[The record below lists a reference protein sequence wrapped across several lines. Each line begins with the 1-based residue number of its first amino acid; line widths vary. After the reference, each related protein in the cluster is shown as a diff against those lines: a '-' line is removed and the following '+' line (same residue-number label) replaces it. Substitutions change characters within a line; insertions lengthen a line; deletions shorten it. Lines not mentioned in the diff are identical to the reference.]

1 MVTER
6 SNAPAA
12 ARSGGFTLIELMVV
26 VAVIGLLVGVA
37 MPTYRNAITR
47 ARESV
52 LQENLFILRQTIDRY
67 YADKGYYPQALDV
80 LVDEGY
86 LRQIP
91 VDPFLGRNEWEEV
104 LADPDTSLDAS
115 QPPGVWDVRSLADGS
130 TRDGRPFSDL

>member
-1 MVTER
+1 MQH
-6 SNAPAA
+6 APAT
-12 ARSGGFTLIELMVV
+12 RERGFTLIELMVV

-52 LQENLFILRQTIDRY
+52 LKENLFILRQTIDRY
-67 YADKGYYPQALDV
+67 YADKGYYPQTLDV

-91 VDPFLGRNEWEEV
+91 VDPFLGRNEWEEIS
-104 LADPDTSLDAS
+104 ADPDTSLDPS
-115 QPPGVWDVRSLADGS
+115 QPPGVWDVRSLAEGS
-130 TRDGRPFSDL
+130 TRDGTPYADL

>member
-1 MVTER
+1 MVTPGMQH
-6 SNAPAA
+6 APAT
-12 ARSGGFTLIELMVV
+12 RERGFTLIELMVV

-52 LQENLFILRQTIDRY
+52 LKENLFILRQTIDRY
-67 YADKGYYPQALDV
+67 YADKGYYPQTLDV

-91 VDPFLGRNEWEEV
+91 VDPFLGRNEWEEIQ
-104 LADPDTSLDAS
+104 ADPDTSLDPS
-115 QPPGVWDVRSLADGS
+115 QPPGVWDVRSLAEGS
-130 TRDGRPFSDL
+130 ARDGTPYADL